1 MDKQAIIEAIFGPT
15 LPLRRKRD
23 VQDNDSEVSKKT
35 VDRGRKVNDVSKKRF
50 NIQPFYWAWGITL
63 LIVLAFGFYTS
74 HKLSQIT
81 TQLERIDT
89 ATIRLRTIN
98 YSIARPQFEYRIIAP
113 ADETFETEMNN
124 YGSSGWEAVS
134 ARRAGSGRY
143 FKYEI
148 IMKKR
153 Y

>member
-1 MDKQAIIEAIFGPT
+1 MQSKIDATKNPDYDPEA
-15 LPLRRKRD
+15 
-23 VQDNDSEVSKKT
+23 SKKT
-35 VDRGRKVNDVSKKRF
+35 VDRARKVNDVTKNLF
-50 NIQPFYWAWGITL
+50 NIRQPLYWAWGITL

-74 HKLSQIT
+74 HKLSQIAT
-81 TQLERIDT
+81 RLEQIDA

-98 YSIARPQFEYRIIAP
+98 YSIARPQFEYKIIAP
-113 ADETFETEMNN
+113 DDTTFETEMNN
-124 YGSSGWEAVS
+124 YGYNGWEAVS
-134 ARRAGSGRY
+134 ARRAGSGRN

>member
-1 MDKQAIIEAIFGPT
+1 MDIFDLIFGPA
-15 LPLRRKRD
+15 LRANQG
-23 VQDNDSEVSKKT
+23 VQDDPEAGKKT
-35 VDRGRKVNDVSKKRF
+35 VDRGKKVNDVTKKRF
-50 NIQPFYWAWGITL
+50 NIQPLYWAWGITL

-74 HKLSQIT
+74 HKLSLIAT
-81 TQLERIDT
+81 RLERIDA

-113 ADETFETEMNN
+113 ADKTFETEMNN

-134 ARRAGSGRY
+134 ARRAGSGRH